1 MKQQTM
7 SIQKT
12 KMYILVQWLIS
23 NRYIVFFSTILFV
36 VLANI
41 LLFYYH
47 SNLIDKSLKISI
59 LILSIEGI
67 MFGLLQLSANHD
79 WNRRSLTAIK
89 LQEYIDKIKDI
100 RQELDNLTS
109 QNEIIKYDGRYISF
123 TDRINFFNAKST
135 NARGLDSN
143 EFHNWV
149 GEKDPETNQFVCI
162 VDQKGNKTI
171 KTTPNGSL
179 IIHYVTK
186 IINTY
191 ESIAINVKYQIF
203 DSDIVEDYLRS
214 SIIKNYKFFENYIKH
229 QRDEHDSP
237 NFAVILEEICKV
249 YEGVIEKFEQKK
261 GTDGT

>member
-1 MKQQTM
+1 MKNQTM
-7 SIQKT
+7 SIKKT
-12 KMYILVQWLIS
+12 RMHLLVQWLIS
-23 NRYIVFFSTILFV
+23 NRYIVFFSTIIIV
-36 VLANI
+36 VLTNLF
-41 LLFYYH
+41 LLYFH
-47 SNLIDKSLKISI
+47 NNLIEKSLKVSI

-89 LQEYIDKIKDI
+89 LQEYVDKIKDI
-100 RQELDNLTS
+100 RHELDTLTS
-109 QNEIIKYDGRYISF
+109 EKEIIKHATKYISF
-123 TDRINFFNAKST
+123 TDRINFFNAKDT

-149 GEKDPETNQFVCI
+149 GEKDEHDNFVCI
-162 VDQKGNKTI
+162 GDQKGNKTI
-171 KTTPNGSL
+171 KTTPDGSL

-203 DSDIVEDYLRS
+203 DSDIVEDYLKS
-214 SIIKNYKFFENYIKH
+214 SIIKNYKFFEDYIKH
-229 QRDEHDSP
+229 QRDEHNSP
-237 NFAVILEEICKV
+237 NFAIILEEICKV
-249 YEGVIEKFEQKK
+249 YEGELEKFEQKK